1 MTPETR
7 YTKVGDVHIAY
18 QVTGDGPRDLV
29 IVPGIYTHLE
39 EQWTEPSSARFLE
52 RLASF
57 SRLILFDPRGTGLS
71 DRAPELPL
79 LEEQMDDVNAVLDA
93 VGSRRAALMGI
104 SQGGP
109 MAALYAATYPN
120 RTTALILYGTYAVVR
135 ADEDFPWG
143 RDPAWLEEWGDVLDR
158 QWGTGALLDR
168 LAPSRAGDPAFRRWW
183 SRFERYAS
191 APGNALAYFHM
202 NEQIDIR
209 SVLPT
214 IGVPTLV
221 LHREHD
227 AFRGIETSRHLA
239 ERIPTAKL
247 VSLPGEDHVQWL
259 GDQDALLGEVEE
271 FLTGSRPSPEPVR
284 VLVTVLFLDIV
295 GSTDR
300 AAELGDRRWRALLEG
315 FRELVRSELHSHRGR
330 EVDTAGDGF
339 LATFDGPA
347 RAVRAA
353 LTVRDAVG
361 ELGLQIRAGLHT
373 GEIELTEDDV
383 TGIAVHIAA
392 RVMAEAAPSEVL
404 VSRTVTDLVVGAGL
418 EFEDRGER
426 PLKGIPGAWR
436 LYAASDEHPH

>member
-1 MTPETR
+1 MIPETR

-39 EQWTEPSSARFLE
+39 EQWTEPSSARFLG

-93 VGSRRAALMGI
+93 VGSRRAAILGI

-109 MAALYAATYPN
+109 MAALYAATYPP
-120 RTTALILYGTYAVVR
+120 RTTALMLYGSYAVVR

-191 APGNALAYFHM
+191 APGNALAYFRM
-202 NEQIDIR
+202 NVQIDIR

-221 LHREHD
+221 LHREGD
-227 AFRGIETSRHLA
+227 AFRGIETSRYLA
-239 ERIPTAKL
+239 DRIPGARM
-247 VSLPGEDHVQWL
+247 VPLPGEDHIQFV
-259 GDQDALLGEVEE
+259 GDQDALLGEIEE
-271 FLTGSRPSPEPVR
+271 FLTGSRPSPEPAR

-300 AAELGDRRWRALLEG
+300 ATELGDRDWRSLLER
-315 FRELVRSELHSHRGR
+315 FRGLVRTGLERHRGR

-339 LATFDGPA
+339 LAIFDGPA

-353 LTVRDAVG
+353 LAVRG
-361 ELGLQIRAGLHT
+361 EVRALGLEVRAGLHT
-373 GEIELTEDDV
+373 GEVEVMGDGV
-383 TGIAVHIAA
+383 AGIAVHIAA
-392 RVMAEAAPSEVL
+392 RVVAEAAPSEVL
-404 VSRTVTDLVVGAGL
+404 VSRTVTDLVAGSGL
-418 EFEDRGER
+418 EFVDRGER
-426 PLKGIPGAWR
+426 SLKGIPGSWM
-436 LYAASDEHPH
+436 LYAASDERRY